1 MDNGRLPG
9 VQASDELFR
18 LVVEAAPNAMLVV
31 NGDGVVTLVNR
42 QCEKLFGYRRDELV
56 GNSVEMLMPQR
67 IRARHPG
74 MRAGYQASPSTR
86 FMGVGRDLFGLTKD
100 GREIPIEIGLNPLA
114 TPAGA
119 FVLAS
124 IIDITERKRAEV
136 AQRALNQS
144 LEAQV
149 QETQLAIERLK
160 IAQNQ
165 LVQAEK
171 LASLGSLV
179 AGVAHEIN
187 TPVGVGVT
195 AASHL
200 QEEVRAM
207 RKAAAANA
215 LTRTQFEAQLQGF
228 AQSSDIILLNLQ
240 RAAELIRSFKRVAVD
255 QSSDEKRRVNLKAYI
270 EEVLLSLNPK
280 LKGTGH
286 RLSLDCPA
294 DIEIQTIPG
303 ALSQILTNLVVNTL
317 THAFDPGKAGHMR
330 IGVLQVEGCTEIT
343 FSDDGCGIAPEHLP
357 QIFDPFFTTR
367 RGQGGSGLGLHIV
380 FNLVHQTLGGTI
392 TAASM
397 PGHGTTFTLTL

>member
-124 IIDITERKRAEV
+124 IIDITERKRAELG
-136 AQRALNQS
+136 QRALNES

-149 QETQLAIERLK
+149 QETQLAIE
-160 IAQNQ
+160 Q
-165 LVQAEK
+165 L
-171 LASLGSLV
+171 
-179 AGVAHEIN
+179 
-187 TPVGVGVT
+187 
-195 AASHL
+195 
-200 QEEVRAM
+200 
-207 RKAAAANA
+207 
-215 LTRTQFEAQLQGF
+215 
-228 AQSSDIILLNLQ
+228 
-240 RAAELIRSFKRVAVD
+240 
-255 QSSDEKRRVNLKAYI
+255 
-270 EEVLLSLNPK
+270 
-280 LKGTGH
+280 
-286 RLSLDCPA
+286 
-294 DIEIQTIPG
+294 
-303 ALSQILTNLVVNTL
+303 
-317 THAFDPGKAGHMR
+317 
-330 IGVLQVEGCTEIT
+330 
-343 FSDDGCGIAPEHLP
+343 
-357 QIFDPFFTTR
+357 
-367 RGQGGSGLGLHIV
+367 
-380 FNLVHQTLGGTI
+380 
-392 TAASM
+392 
-397 PGHGTTFTLTL
+397 